1 MSALGARIREARK
14 SRGLTQTQLADTLG
28 TSQGWLSQWER
39 GTRTPSVDWLSRLAD
54 ALGVSMDW
62 LAGRTE
68 PRSHCQNVR
77 NAV

>member
-1 MSALGARIREARK
+1 
-14 SRGLTQTQLADTLG
+14 
-28 TSQGWLSQWER
+28 
-39 GTRTPSVDWLSRLAD
+39 VDWLSRLAD